1 MGLRTMSKRP
11 YIGVLFKCCNVYGRA
26 YLNQKQN
33 AFTASCPRCLSPVR
47 IGVSPTGNKSRFF
60 SAG

>member
-1 MGLRTMSKRP
+1 MNKRP
-11 YIGVLFKCCNVYGRA
+11 YIGVMFKCCNVYGRA
-26 YLNQKQN
+26 YLNLRKN

-47 IGVSPTGNKSRFF
+47 IGVSPDGSKSRFF